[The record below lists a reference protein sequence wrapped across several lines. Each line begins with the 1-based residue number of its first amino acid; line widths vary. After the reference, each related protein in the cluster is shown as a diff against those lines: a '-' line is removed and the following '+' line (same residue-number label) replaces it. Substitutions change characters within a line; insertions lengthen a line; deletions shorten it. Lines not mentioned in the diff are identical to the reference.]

1 MLSLFIGIQYIGIFT
16 LLVEILYVLNRKAS
30 RLQTTMLIVLLATL
44 VNFVGYLLEIQ
55 ATSKEMALQ
64 AVKFIYLGK
73 PFIVLAM
80 FLFTLK
86 YYKV

>member
-55 ATSKEMALQ
+55 AT
-64 AVKFIYLGK
+64 
-73 PFIVLAM
+73 
-80 FLFTLK
+80 
-86 YYKV
+86 